1 MALSGQ
7 RKLPDRLHKAIQ
19 TVWNQRSLHLMMLP
33 GLICLILFAYVPM
46 YGIVIAFQDYQLG
59 DVIGTS
65 QWVGVKHFV
74 DFFHTRDVWQILR
87 NTIAMSMLRLLIGFP
102 APILLALLLNECQ
115 SPGYKRVVQTIS
127 YLPHFIS
134 WVVVTTIVMQF
145 LSNDGGAVN
154 EMLMALHIIDQP
166 IMFMGESKYFWMI
179 VVLSDVWKNIGW
191 NTIIYLSA
199 ISSINMELYDA
210 AAIDG
215 ANRLQKARH
224 VTIPGIGPTVVI
236 LLILQISKLLNTS
249 FEEIMLFTNDMKNS
263 MIKDVAEVIDTYVLR
278 FGLRQMRF
286 SYASAVG
293 LFRSVVSIIL
303 LVTSNF
309 ISRKVADSS
318 LF

>member
-1 MALSGQ
+1 MALSKQ
-7 RKLPDRLHKAIQ
+7 RKRPDQLNRIIR
-19 TVWNQRSLHLMMLP
+19 TVWSQRSLHLMMLP
-33 GLICLILFAYVPM
+33 GFICLILFAYVPM

-59 DVIGTS
+59 DVIGAS
-65 QWVGVKHFV
+65 QWVGGKHFV

-102 APILLALLLNECQ
+102 APILLALLLNECR

-166 IMFMGESKYFWMI
+166 IMFMGESKYFWII

-293 LFRSVVSIIL
+293 LFRSVVSILL